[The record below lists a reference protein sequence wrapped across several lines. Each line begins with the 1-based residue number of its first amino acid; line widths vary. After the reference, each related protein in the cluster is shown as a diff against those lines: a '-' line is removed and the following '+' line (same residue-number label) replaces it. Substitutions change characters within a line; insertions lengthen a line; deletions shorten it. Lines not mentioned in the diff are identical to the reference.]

1 VRRTQPDA
9 DGGQTCQGTTE
20 MRPNNAA
27 QPDARTSAK
36 LCDGH
41 AARAGGCER

>member
-9 DGGQTCQGTTE
+9 DGGQPCPGTTE
-20 MRPNNAA
+20 IKPNNAA
-27 QPDARTSAK
+27 QPDAK

-41 AARAGGCER
+41 AARAAGCER